1 MNMTRIILA
10 LALLPGAALAG
21 CGSATGPGGATMLAG
36 SSPTALAQASE
47 PQESTPQALRIKL
60 NPDQY
65 RAAVAT
71 WSDAAIRI
79 DRELIQADASQD
91 PKAIRMVRYRRAFA
105 AVVLERI
112 RSGQYQIVIVDPDN
126 PPAPTKDLLSTY
138 AHVFHDDTGSFGAL
152 IQVRRVDNPEL
163 FELFEATKHDF
174 VPEPS
179 ETGTSRNP

>member
-1 MNMTRIILA
+1 MNRTRSVLR
-10 LALLPGAALAG
+10 LGGSTALLWLPFFAA
-21 CGSATGPGGATMLAG
+21 C
-36 SSPTALAQASE
+36 QASE

-112 RSGQYQIVIVDPDN
+112 RSGQYQIVIIDPDN
-126 PPAPTKDLLSTY
+126 SPAPTNDLLSTY
-138 AHVFHDDTGSFGAL
+138 AHVFRDETGSFGAL

-179 ETGTSRNP
+179 KTETSRNP